1 MIRSNL
7 FLENIIIKSKTM
19 TKIKTMQKI
28 KNYINGELVEP
39 KNLRYL
45 DNYEPATGKVYSLI
59 PESDNDDL
67 ELAVSSAEKAKKS
80 WADTSSE
87 ERSNLLMKLADAIE
101 SASEELARAEAID
114 NGKPISFARA
124 VDSYRSAANIRF
136 FANAAT
142 QFSSECHDMGNV
154 GVNYTLRQPIGIV
167 GCISPWNLPLYLFTW
182 KIAPALA
189 SGNCVIAKP
198 SEITPMTA
206 YIFSRLCIEVGIP
219 KGVIN
224 ILHGTGQSIGAPLC
238 DHEKVKAISF
248 TGGSSTGKAI
258 ASVIAPKLKKFSLE
272 LGGKNP
278 TLVFADACSNE
289 EELESIT
296 NEVVRSAFSNQGQIC
311 LCGSRIYIE
320 SSIYEKFKEKFID
333 KVQQLVIGDPLEEST
348 QHGALVSKPHRDK
361 VYSYIQLA
369 KDEGGTILTGG
380 NKVSL
385 DGRCENGYFIEP
397 TVIEGLSSECRV
409 NQEEI
414 FGPVC
419 TIQPFDSEAEVLEKA
434 NGTEYGLATSIWSKD
449 ISRCHRL
456 STQLDFGIVWINSWL
471 LRDLRTPF
479 GGMKSSGMGRE
490 GGLEAMRF
498 FTEPKNVCIK
508 Y

>member
-1 MIRSNL
+1 
-7 FLENIIIKSKTM
+7 
-19 TKIKTMQKI
+19 MQKI
-28 KNYINGELVEP
+28 QNYINGELLSPV
-39 KNLRYL
+39 NNHYL
-45 DNYEPATGKVYSLI
+45 DNYEPATGKVYSLT
-59 PESDNDDL
+59 PESDSADL
-67 ELAVSSAEKAKKS
+67 ELAVNAASSAQKEWTEMS
-80 WADTSSE
+80 NES
-87 ERSNLLMKLADAIE
+87 RSILLMRLADAIE
-101 SASEELARAEAID
+101 VASEELAKAEAID

-142 QFSSECHDMGNV
+142 QFSSECHDMGSV

-167 GCISPWNLPLYLFTW
+167 ACISPWNLPLYLFTW

-206 YIFSRLCIEVGIP
+206 YIFSRLCIEVGMP

-224 ILHGTGQSIGAPLC
+224 ILHGSGQSIGAPLVE
-238 DHEKVKAISF
+238 HKKVKAISF
-248 TGGSSTGKAI
+248 TGGSATGRSI
-258 ASVIAPKLKKFSLE
+258 AGSIAPMLKKFSLE

-278 TLVFADACSNE
+278 TLVFADSCNSEIDLAKTVS
-289 EELESIT
+289 
-296 NEVVRSAFSNQGQIC
+296 EVAKAAFSNQGQIC

-320 SSIYEKFKEKFID
+320 KSVYEKFKVAFIR
-333 KVQQLVIGDPLEEST
+333 KVRQLEIGDPLEEST
-348 QHGALVSKPHRDK
+348 QHGALVSEQHRDK
-361 VYSYIQLA
+361 VYSYIELA
-369 KDEGGTILTGG
+369 KEEGGTILTGG
-380 NKVSL
+380 NKVVI
-385 DGRCENGYFIEP
+385 DGRCADGYFIEP

-419 TIQPFDSEAEVLEKA
+419 TIQPFETEEEVLTMA

-456 STQLDFGIVWINSWL
+456 SSQLDFGIIWINCWL

-498 FTEPKNVCIK
+498 FTEAKNVCVK

>member
-1 MIRSNL
+1 M
-7 FLENIIIKSKTM
+7 K
-19 TKIKTMQKI
+19 KIQ
-28 KNYINGELVEP
+28 NYINGELIAP
-39 KNLRYL
+39 KNNQYIN
-45 DNYEPATGKVYSLI
+45 NYEPATGLVYSLT
-59 PESDNDDL
+59 PESDADDL
-67 ELAVSSAEKAKKS
+67 ELAVNSAESAKQS
-80 WADTSSE
+80 WADMPSE
-87 ERSNLLMKLADAIE
+87 DRSKLLMKLADAIE
-101 SASEELARAEAID
+101 SGSEELAKAEAID
-114 NGKPISFARA
+114 NGKPISFARV
-124 VDSYRSAANIRF
+124 VDSYRSASNIRF
-136 FANAAT
+136 FANATT
-142 QFSSECHDMGNV
+142 QFSSECHDMGSV

-224 ILHGTGQSIGAPLC
+224 ILHGTGLSIGAPLVE
-238 DHEKVKAISF
+238 HEKIKAISF

-278 TLVFADACSNE
+278 TLVFADSCSSE
-289 EELESIT
+289 EELESVVS
-296 NEVVRSAFSNQGQIC
+296 EVVRSAFSNQGQIC

-320 SSIYEKFKEKFID
+320 RSSYEKFKALFIEKVGD
-333 KVQQLVIGDPLEEST
+333 LKIGDPLNEET
-348 QHGALVSKPHRDK
+348 QHGALVSEAHRDK
-361 VYSYIQLA
+361 VFSYIELA
-369 KDEGGTILTGG
+369 KEEGGTILTGG
-380 NKVSL
+380 NKVVIK
-385 DGRCENGYFIEP
+385 GRCEKGYFIEP

-419 TIQPFDSEAEVLEKA
+419 TIQPFDSDEEVLAKA

-456 STQLDFGIVWINSWL
+456 STKLDFGIVWINSWL

-498 FTEPKNVCIK
+498 FTEPKNICIK

>member
-1 MIRSNL
+1 
-7 FLENIIIKSKTM
+7 
-19 TKIKTMQKI
+19 MQKI
-28 KNYINGELVEP
+28 QNYINGKLCAPV
-39 KNLRYL
+39 NSNYL
-45 DNYEPATGKVYSLI
+45 DNFEPATGKIYSLT
-59 PESDNDDL
+59 PQSDRADL
-67 ELAVSSAEKAKKS
+67 ELAVEAAESAKKQ
-80 WADTSSE
+80 WAEMVSE
-87 ERSNLLMKLADAIE
+87 ERSSLLMKLADAIE
-101 SASEELARAEAID
+101 NAGDELAKAEAID
-114 NGKPISFARA
+114 NGKPIAFARA

-142 QFSSECHDMGNV
+142 QFSSECHDMGNI

-198 SEITPMTA
+198 SEVTPMTA
-206 YIFSRLCIEVGIP
+206 YLFSKLCIQVGIP

-224 ILHGTGQSIGAPLC
+224 ILHGDGRSIGAPLVA
-238 DHEKVKAISF
+238 HKKIKAISF
-248 TGGSSTGKAI
+248 TGGSATGRAI
-258 ASVIAPKLKKFSLE
+258 ASTIAPMLKKFSLE

-278 TLVFADACSNE
+278 TLVFADACQSE
-289 EELESIT
+289 QSMQKT
-296 NEVVRSAFSNQGQIC
+296 VSEVARAAFANQGQIC

-320 SSIYEKFKEKFID
+320 RSIYEAFKQVFVS
-333 KVQQLVIGDPLEEST
+333 KVSQLIIGDPLAEET
-348 QHGALVSKPHRDK
+348 QHGALVSEQHRDK
-361 VYSYIQLA
+361 VYDYIQLA
-369 KDEGGTILTGG
+369 IEEGGKILTGG
-380 NKVSL
+380 NKISIE
-385 DGRCENGYFIEP
+385 GRCTNGYFIEP
-397 TVIEGLSSECRV
+397 TVIEGLSSQCRV

-419 TIQPFDSEAEVLEKA
+419 TLQPFDTEEELLAKA
-434 NGTEYGLATSIWSKD
+434 NGTEYGLATSIWSQD

-456 STQLDFGIVWINSWL
+456 SSQLDFGIVWINSWL

-498 FTEPKNVCIK
+498 FTEPKNVCVK

>member
-1 MIRSNL
+1 M
-7 FLENIIIKSKTM
+7 K
-19 TKIKTMQKI
+19 KIQ
-28 KNYINGELVEP
+28 NYINGELVAP
-39 KNLRYL
+39 LNNKYL
-45 DNYEPATGKVYSLI
+45 NNIEPATGQVYSLT
-59 PESDNDDL
+59 PESDNSDL
-67 ELAVSSAEKAKKS
+67 ELAVSAAAAAQNE
-80 WADTSSE
+80 WADMSSE
-87 ERSNLLMKLADAIE
+87 NRSNLLMKLANAIE
-101 SASEELARAEAID
+101 AASEELAKAEAID
-114 NGKPISFARA
+114 NGKPIAFARA

-142 QFSSECHDMGNV
+142 QFSSECHDMGPV

-198 SEITPMTA
+198 SEVTPMTA

-224 ILHGTGQSIGAPLC
+224 ILHGTGLSIGSPLVE
-238 DHEKVKAISF
+238 HKKIKAISF
-248 TGGSSTGKAI
+248 TGGSSTGRAI
-258 ASVIAPKLKKFSLE
+258 AAKIAPMLKKFSLE

-278 TLVFADACSNE
+278 TLVFADSCSTEFDMNTTV
-289 EELESIT
+289 S
-296 NEVVRSAFSNQGQIC
+296 EVVRAAFSNQGQIC
-311 LCGSRIYIE
+311 LCGSRIYVERKIFE
-320 SSIYEKFKEKFID
+320 QFKSVFVK
-333 KVQQLVIGDPLEEST
+333 KVEQLQIGDPLEEST
-348 QHGALVSKPHRDK
+348 QHGALVSQAHSNK

-369 KDEGGTILTGG
+369 KDEGGKILTGG
-380 NKVSL
+380 NKITL
-385 DGRCENGYFIEP
+385 EGRCSNGYFIEP
-397 TVIEGLSSECRV
+397 TVIEGLSSDCRV

-419 TIQPFDSEAEVLEKA
+419 TIQPFDSEQEVLLKA

-456 STQLDFGIVWINSWL
+456 SSQLDFGIVWINTWL

-498 FTEPKNVCIK
+498 FTEPKNICIK

>member
-1 MIRSNL
+1 MD
-7 FLENIIIKSKTM
+7 
-19 TKIKTMQKI
+19 KIQ
-28 KNYINGELVEP
+28 NYINGELIAPV
-39 KNLRYL
+39 NGNYI
-45 DNYEPATGKVYSLI
+45 DNYEPATGSVYSLT
-59 PESDNDDL
+59 PESDDSDL
-67 ELAVSSAEKAKKS
+67 QLAVNAAAAAKDE
-80 WADTSSE
+80 WANLSSE
-87 ERSNLLMKLADAIE
+87 QRSIMLMKLADAIE
-101 SASEELARAEAID
+101 QASEELAKAEAID
-114 NGKPISFARA
+114 NGKPIAFARA

-136 FANAAT
+136 FANATT
-142 QFSSECHDMGNV
+142 QFSSESHDMGSV

-189 SGNCVIAKP
+189 SGNVVIAKP

-224 ILHGTGQSIGAPLC
+224 ILHGTGQSIGAPLVEHK
-238 DHEKVKAISF
+238 DIKAISF
-248 TGGSSTGKAI
+248 TGGSATGRGI
-258 ASVIAPKLKKFSLE
+258 ASKIAPMLKKYSLE

-278 TLVFADACSNE
+278 TLVFADSCTTEDDFNKTVS
-289 EELESIT
+289 
-296 NEVVRSAFSNQGQIC
+296 EVARSAFSNQGQIC
-311 LCGSRIYIE
+311 LCGSRIYVEQNIYQKFRDALVAKI
-320 SSIYEKFKEKFID
+320 SS
-333 KVQQLVIGDPLEEST
+333 LRIGDPLEEET
-348 QHGALVSKPHRDK
+348 QHGALVSEPHLEK
-361 VYSYIQLA
+361 VYSYIELA
-369 KDEGGTILTGG
+369 QQEGGKIITGG
-380 NKVSL
+380 NKVQL
-385 DGRCENGYFIEP
+385 EGRCQNGYFLEP
-397 TVIEGLSSECRV
+397 TIIEGLNADCRV

-419 TIQPFDSEAEVLEKA
+419 TIQSFETDQEVLEYA
-434 NGTEYGLATSIWSKD
+434 NGTEYGLAASVWSSN

-456 STQLDFGIVWINSWL
+456 SSELNFGIVWINSWL

-479 GGMKSSGMGRE
+479 GGMKSSGVGRE

>member
-1 MIRSNL
+1 
-7 FLENIIIKSKTM
+7 
-19 TKIKTMQKI
+19 MQKI
-28 KNYINGELVEP
+28 QNYINGEMIAPV
-39 KNLRYL
+39 NNQYL
-45 DNYEPATGKVYSLI
+45 DNYEPATGKVYSYT
-59 PESDNDDL
+59 PESDLADL
-67 ELAVSSAEKAKKS
+67 ELAVTAAEQAKQA
-80 WADTSSE
+80 WADIPHES
-87 ERSNLLMKLADAIE
+87 RSILLMKLADAIE
-101 SASEELARAEAID
+101 AAGDELAKAEAID
-114 NGKPISFARA
+114 NGKPIAFARA

-142 QFSSECHDMGNV
+142 QFSSECHDMGAV

-198 SEITPMTA
+198 SEVTPMTA

-224 ILHGTGQSIGAPLC
+224 ILHGTGPSIGAPLVE
-238 DHEKVKAISF
+238 HNKIKAISF

-278 TLVFADACSNE
+278 TLVFADSCNSNSNFE
-289 EELESIT
+289 KTVS
-296 NEVVRSAFSNQGQIC
+296 EVARAAFSNQGQIC
-311 LCGSRIYIE
+311 LCGSRVYIE
-320 SSIYEKFKEKFID
+320 KSIYEKFKAAFVEKIA
-333 KVQQLVIGDPLEEST
+333 QLKIGDPLDEKT
-348 QHGALVSKPHRDK
+348 QHGALVSEQHRDK
-361 VYSYIQLA
+361 VYSYIELA
-369 KDEGGTILTGG
+369 KEEGGTILTGG
-380 NKVSL
+380 KKITI
-385 DGRCENGYFIEP
+385 DGRCQDGYFIEP

-419 TIQPFDSEAEVLEKA
+419 TLQSFETEEEVLTKA
-434 NGTEYGLATSIWSKD
+434 NGTEYGLATSVWSQD